1 MMIQICSTCF
11 RPYDDVDHLTI
22 CPHNYFHPAG
32 SGNASDNVGRYGWKP
47 GEQPSSTHGITI
59 STDPALVIRF
69 QLTGTTHTAIL
80 DQAAGIISGFL
91 HEIPVD
97 RDRITLDVRPGLTC
111 QNAYGEP
118 VTILDWTADIEYRQ

>member
-1 MMIQICSTCF
+1 MIRLCPDCDRT
-11 RPYDDVDHLTI
+11 YDDLDHLTI
-22 CPHNYFHPAG
+22 CPHQFFPPASFNPKDVRLAEDYDWR
-32 SGNASDNVGRYGWKP
+32 SGQQLS
-47 GEQPSSTHGITI
+47 GITI

-80 DQAAGIISGFL
+80 DEAAGIISGFL

-97 RDRITLDVRPGLTC
+97 RNRITLHVRASTIC
-111 QNAYGEP
+111 QNAVGEP